1 MFRGKSSAFKTEI
14 LESSVDLFRFLAIVS
29 PCFCL
34 FLLLNPDSLW
44 NPSICDI
51 PKLFQYDLKKYHLV
65 IQHSHGKSPC
75 SIGKPSIDG
84 PLSMAMLNNQRVS
97 LKSPLFTAML
107 VLSVYRPLPV
117 WMLLGD
123 IRFFSLKFKKL
134 PMLVTSLFFFSVNH
148 NFFRTSFQCVKT
160 NSTPVLFTSK

>member
-1 MFRGKSSAFKTEI
+1 MNTSSLILTIVISTINHGFFGHKNKPTERYRTGAPPCRYRCLFEPAIPCYFFPCNIEAMSIAMFRGKSSAFKTQI

-34 FLLLNPDSLW
+34 LLLLNPDSLW

-75 SIGKPSIDG
+75 SIGKPSING
-84 PLSMAMLNNQRVS
+84 PSIPWL
-97 LKSPLFTAML
+97 
-107 VLSVYRPLPV
+107 
-117 WMLLGD
+117 
-123 IRFFSLKFKKL
+123 
-134 PMLVTSLFFFSVNH
+134 
-148 NFFRTSFQCVKT
+148 C
-160 NSTPVLFTSK
+160 